1 MDVNLGGP
9 DWVMT
14 IVSVG
19 RRRMGLRSNSVF
31 ADPTLHV
38 DCRGYLSAKRS
49 SHVSF
54 YDRANACETLNV
66 NAKIRTMSPSGNQ
79 MKRNLSL
86 ILSPNQSQS
95 RILNRTTRMR

>member
-1 MDVNLGGP
+1 
-9 DWVMT
+9 MT

-19 RRRMGLRSNSVF
+19 RRRMGLRSSSVF

-49 SHVSF
+49 FHVSF
-54 YDRANACETLNV
+54 YGRANVCEILNV

-86 ILSPNQSQS
+86 IPSLNQSQS
-95 RILNRTTRMR
+95 RIPNQTMRMR